1 MAKRKTTRK
10 KRRPKKS
17 RKTTPFK
24 ISFFKA
30 LAGLAILA
38 ALVVAIGFLIDHLLP
53 RPTPSPA
60 PPDKSSQVAKPAVKK
75 KPTFEIYPQEKPSPR
90 EPLAKKD
97 IPKSIP
103 PPAPVGKLPS
113 VAIIID
119 DLGYDK
125 KMAQKFAQLDIALT
139 FSILPHSPFQQRIA
153 RLAQSK
159 GLEIMMHM
167 PMEPVEYPEV
177 DPGPGTL
184 LASMS
189 PDELIDQLG
198 QNLNTMPGIK
208 GVNNHMGSRLTM
220 ESNQMYQIFTV
231 LKQRELF
238 FIDSRTTADSL
249 GEPSA
254 RLFQVLFARRDV
266 FIDHYLKP
274 DFIRHQ
280 IQELI
285 RIAKKNGEAV
295 GIMHPHST
303 TLRVLQEMLPDLH
316 NQVRLVPAS
325 EVVHLVDQNLSQ
337 K

>member
-1 MAKRKTTRK
+1 MAKRKPTRK

-17 RKTTPFK
+17 RKTTSFK
-24 ISFFKA
+24 LSFFKA

-38 ALVVAIGFLIDHLLP
+38 ALVVAIGFLIYHFVPLQS
-53 RPTPSPA
+53 PSPT
-60 PPDKSSQVAKPAVKK
+60 DKSPQAAKK
-75 KPTFEIYPQEKPSPR
+75 KPAFEIYPQEKPPPR
-90 EPLAKKD
+90 EPLARKD

-103 PPAPVGKLPS
+103 PPAPVERRPS
-113 VAIIID
+113 VAIVID

-125 KMAQKFAQLDIALT
+125 KIAQKFAQLDAALT
-139 FSILPHSPFQQRIA
+139 FSILPHSPFQQQIA

-159 GLEIMMHM
+159 GLEIMIHM

-198 QNLNTMPGIK
+198 QNLDTLPGAK

-220 ESNQMYQIFTV
+220 ESTQMYQIFSV
-231 LKQRELF
+231 FKQRELF

-254 RLFQVLFARRDV
+254 RLFQVPFAQRDV

-274 DFIRHQ
+274 DFIRNQ

-303 TLRVLQEMLPDLH
+303 TLRVLQEMLPDLKGH
-316 NQVRLVPAS
+316 VRLVPAS
-325 EVVHLVDQNLSQ
+325 KVVHPLG
-337 K
+337 

>member
-1 MAKRKTTRK
+1 MVKRKPTRK

-17 RKTTPFK
+17 RKTPPFK
-24 ISFFKA
+24 ISFLKA
-30 LAGLAILA
+30 LAGLAIVA
-38 ALVVAIGFLIDHLLP
+38 GLVVAIGFLTDHFVA
-53 RPTPSPA
+53 RQIPSPSS
-60 PPDKSSQVAKPAVKK
+60 PDKSPQAAKPVAKK
-75 KPTFEIYPQEKPSPR
+75 KPAFEIYPQEKPASR
-90 EPLAKKD
+90 QPLAKID
-97 IPKSIP
+97 IPKSIT
-103 PPAPVGKLPS
+103 PPAPLEKLPL

-125 KMAQKFAQLDIALT
+125 KIAQKFAQLDVALT
-139 FSILPHSPFQQRIA
+139 FSILPYSPFQQRTA

-159 GLEIMMHM
+159 GLEIMMHL

-189 PDELIDQLG
+189 PDELIDQLD
-198 QNLNTMPGIK
+198 QNLDTLPGIK
-208 GVNNHMGSRLTM
+208 GVNNHMGSRLTV
-220 ESNQMYQIFTV
+220 ESIQMYQIFSV
-231 LKQRELF
+231 LKKRNLF

-254 RLFQVLFARRDV
+254 RLFQVPFARRDV

-285 RIAKKNGEAV
+285 RIAQKNGEAV

-303 TLRVLQEMLPDLH
+303 TLKVLREMLPDLKAH
-316 NQVRLVPAS
+316 VRLVPAS
-325 EVVHLVDQNLSQ
+325 KVVHLVNQ
-337 K
+337 KLPQK

>member
-1 MAKRKTTRK
+1 MAKRKPARK

-24 ISFFKA
+24 ITLFKA
-30 LAGLAILA
+30 LAGLALLTI
-38 ALVVAIGFLIDHLLP
+38 VVIGIGFLADHLLP
-53 RPTPSPA
+53 RQTSSPA
-60 PPDKSSQVAKPAVKK
+60 PPAKPPQAAKK
-75 KPTFEIYPQEKPSPR
+75 KPTFEIFPQEKPSHR
-90 EPLAKKD
+90 KPLARKD

-103 PPAPVGKLPS
+103 PPAPAKKLPL

-125 KMAQKFAQLDIALT
+125 KIAKKFAQLDIALI
-139 FSILPHSPFQQRIA
+139 FSILPHSPFQQQIA
-153 RLAQSK
+153 QLAQSR

-184 LASMS
+184 LTSMS
-189 PDELIDQLG
+189 PDELIGQLS
-198 QNLNTMPGIK
+198 QNLDTLPGVK

-220 ESNQMYQIFTV
+220 ESIQMYQIFTV
-231 LKQRELF
+231 LKQRKLF

-254 RLFQVLFARRDV
+254 RLFQVPFAQRDV

-280 IQELI
+280 VRELI
-285 RIAKKNGEAV
+285 RIGKKNGEAV

-303 TLRVLQEMLPDLH
+303 TLHILQEMLPELQS
-316 NQVRLVPAS
+316 QVRLVPAS
-325 EVVHLVDQNLSQ
+325 DVVHLVGQKLSQ

>member
-38 ALVVAIGFLIDHLLP
+38 ALVIAVGFLIDHLLP

-90 EPLAKKD
+90 KPLAKKD
-97 IPKSIP
+97 IPQSIP
-103 PPAPVGKLPS
+103 PPPPLKKLPS
-113 VAIIID
+113 VAIIVD

-125 KMAQKFAQLDIALT
+125 KMAQKFADLDIPLT
-139 FSILPHSPFQQRIA
+139 FSILPHSPVQQRIA

-184 LASMS
+184 LTSMS

-198 QNLNTMPGIK
+198 QNLNTLPGIK

-220 ESNQMYQIFTV
+220 ESIQMYQIFSV
-231 LKQRELF
+231 LKQRDLF

-249 GEPSA
+249 CEPSA
-254 RLFQVLFARRDV
+254 RLFQVPFAQRDI
-266 FIDHYLKP
+266 FIDHYLRP

-285 RIAKKNGEAV
+285 RIARKNGEAV
-295 GIMHPHST
+295 GIMHPHSM
-303 TLRVLQEMLPDLH
+303 TLQILKEMLPDLKS
-316 NQVRLVPAS
+316 QVRLVPAS
-325 EVVHLVDQNLSQ
+325 KVVHLIGHKLSR